1 MPARPCPMIFNLAGA
16 ATSTDGAL
24 SGSNTVMHAQLE
36 PASSEGVPANVTCEA
51 AMLAAPLAPGKST
64 TLESYAVLIHQLAPR
79 PKEVE
84 QGDPQR
90 VVLRASQHILAPY
103 RMASESLQVLLAAG
117 ASIGT
122 CPAASPCGSSKGDV

>member
-1 MPARPCPMIFNLAGA
+1 M
-16 ATSTDGAL
+16 
-24 SGSNTVMHAQLE
+24 
-36 PASSEGVPANVTCEA
+36 TCEA

-90 VVLRASQHILAPY
+90 VVLRASQHVLAPY
-103 RMASESLQVLLAAG
+103 RMASESLQVLVAAG
-117 ASIGT
+117 APMWT
-122 CPAASPCGSSKGDV
+122 CPAASQCNDCWCWCHAPRMRALAGLTLP